1 MNAVSRPAA
10 PRSGRAPR
18 RTSCLPMAA
27 FCAVILLVTGAILL
41 RLAGAILVTADPIH
55 PADAA
60 VVLSGGDN
68 TRIDEA
74 VLLYEEKYMEYII
87 LTETEIPIPEKGA
100 EYSTLMRYVT
110 MQKGV
115 PGNQVLITKQQS
127 ESTLDEARSVL
138 ALMKQR
144 GLDSLIVVTDPYH
157 TFRTRLI
164 FRQVFANEGI
174 RVMVH
179 PVRDHWYTSSGW
191 WLHRQGWKVTV
202 QEYFK
207 LAGYLIL
214 QRE

>member
-1 MNAVSRPAA
+1 MSEENRPTVRQIHPHRK
-10 PRSGRAPR
+10 PRS
-18 RTSCLPMAA
+18 C
-27 FCAVILLVTGAILL
+27 LLVSVFSAAVLLITGAILL

-55 PADAA
+55 PSDTA

-74 VLLYEEKYMEYII
+74 VRLYEEQYMEYII

-100 EYSTLMRYVT
+100 EYSTLMRYIT

-127 ESTLDEARSVL
+127 ESTLDEARAVL
-138 ALMKQR
+138 TLMKQR
-144 GLDSLIVVTDPYH
+144 GMDSLIVVTDPYH

-164 FRQVFANEGI
+164 FRQVFKDEGI
-174 RVMVH
+174 TFAVH

-191 WLHRQGWKVTV
+191 WLHRQGWKVTI
-202 QEYFK
+202 QEYVK
-207 LAGYLIL
+207 LFGYLSL